1 MLVKV
6 KFANI
11 INITADKEIIPELI
25 QSKCNSMNIFNTVD
39 KLLSNR
45 EILEN
50 QITVSS
56 EILNN
61 IKSDFSP
68 SKKAAIILNKELNN

>member
-25 QSKCNSMNIFNTVD
+25 QSKCNSMNIFNNVD

-45 EILEN
+45 EILDN
-50 QITVSS
+50 QITGFS

-61 IKSDFSP
+61 IKSDSLP